1 VKLAVLSHIGA
12 SPRRTLLED
21 RCRAETFTTT
31 GGLEMTLAV
40 VADGIGGEN
49 AGERAAEVTV
59 NAIIDHCQNSDR
71 QDIPKMLEGA
81 LKTANER
88 VFADA
93 RRSRRK
99 RNMGSTAAVATIVD
113 DRLYVANVG
122 DSRIYLI
129 RGSKALPLTVDH
141 TWEREILLSGKLTT
155 EEIARH
161 PRKDE
166 IVRSIGYDAD
176 VHVDLGIW
184 IEGGQESEAEAY
196 SAQGMRLEPGDRI
209 VVCSDGLI
217 KTRHDDPSRHY
228 IEDRELVSLTKGRSP
243 KQAVELLV
251 KRALEREV
259 DDNVSVVVLKVPGG
273 IEVPRAFLPVIGVAS
288 VAILLISLGVWLL
301 PKLQGSKID
310 RGTSATIPPL
320 PSGVA
325 FVSDLMG
332 KGEVFG
338 PSTGRRDLQ
347 VEDLIA
353 SGKGVFVIIHGGDS
367 YARLGLADGSI
378 LYLGP
383 TTQLEIR
390 TIAEG
395 PLDPETILLLDTGF
409 VLMDRRS
416 ESATS
421 TVVRSPLGA
430 VARLESGLMGV
441 TSSPDGQQLDVD
453 CFDGRCEVYHETYG
467 GDGVFLETGQHIW
480 VNPMG
485 DMGSP
490 DATRNHLYSFA
501 GFCGGLVL
509 TPTGSSETATS
520 IDLQMT
526 FTRTPVGPLF
536 VPPTAVPTTQP
547 PTRTRT
553 PKPTPTQTFTRTL
566 TRTPTRTATKTL
578 TRTPTRTPTKTLTR
592 TQTKIPIATD
602 TPKEFPST
610 TEPPG

>member
-1 VKLAVLSHIGA
+1 MTASSKVSRDKVQLAVLSHIGA

-21 RCRAETFTTT
+21 RCQAETFTTA
-31 GGLEMTLAV
+31 GGLEMTLGV

-59 NAIIDHCQNSDR
+59 NAVIDHCQRSSS
-71 QDIPKMLEGA
+71 QDIPLMLEKA
-81 LKTANER
+81 LKAENEQ

-99 RNMGSTAAVATIVD
+99 RNMGSTAAVAAIVG

-129 RGSKALPLTVDH
+129 RGNKASPLTVDH
-141 TWEREILLSGKLTT
+141 TWEHEILRSGKLTA

-176 VHVDLGIW
+176 VLVDLGVW
-184 IEGGQESEAEAY
+184 VKGGEESETEAH
-196 SAQGMRLEPGDRI
+196 SAQGMQLKPGDRI
-209 VVCSDGLI
+209 VACSDGLI
-217 KTRHDDPSRHY
+217 KTRHDHPSRHY
-228 IEDRELVSLTKGRSP
+228 VEDRELVSLTKGRSP

-251 KRALEREV
+251 KCALEREV

-273 IEVPRAFLPVIGVAS
+273 IEIPRTLLPVFGVAS
-288 VAILLISLGVWLL
+288 VAILLITVGLVLL
-301 PKLQGSKID
+301 PKLQRSMIDQGSVP
-310 RGTSATIPPL
+310 TIPLL

-325 FVSDLMG
+325 FVSNLTG
-332 KGEVFG
+332 KGEVLS
-338 PSTGRRDLQ
+338 PSIGRHDLK
-347 VEDLIA
+347 VEDLVA

-383 TTQLEIR
+383 TTQIEIR

-395 PLDPETILLLDTGF
+395 PLDPETILLLETGII
-409 VLMDRRS
+409 LLDRRS
-416 ESATS
+416 DSATS
-421 TVVRSPLGA
+421 TIVRSPLGA
-430 VARLESGLMGV
+430 VARLESGVMGAI
-441 TSSPDGQQLDVD
+441 SSQDEQRLDVD
-453 CFDGRCEVYHETYG
+453 CFSGRCEVFHETYG
-467 GDGVFLETGQHIW
+467 GDGISLETGQHIW

-485 DMGSP
+485 DISP
-490 DATRNHLYSFA
+490 MDATRNHLYSYS

-509 TPTGSSETATS
+509 TPTASSETATS
-520 IDLQMT
+520 IDQQLT
-526 FTRTPVGPLF
+526 LTRTPLGPLF
-536 VPPTAVPTTQP
+536 VPPTAVPTTPP

-553 PKPTPTQTFTRTL
+553 PRPTPTQTFTRTL
-566 TRTPTRTATKTL
+566 TRTPTKTP
-578 TRTPTRTPTKTLTR
+578 TRTPTRTP
-592 TQTKIPIATD
+592 IPTD
-602 TPKEFPST
+602 TPESLASPTK
-610 TEPPG
+610 